1 MSQVC
6 NYGCGTL
13 EDHEQVLCGEYKN
26 GGFSGVGIDDCASD
40 ISDYSDAAEWTS
52 AIAAGHMKVI
62 KGIKGELPEA
72 TAVEGESAVGC
83 GPENEV
89 YTYDRTFT
97 FTDSNVSAANTAFY
111 NSLKKRRVKIVPFAC
126 DSDEVLPVQYI
137 ANVDAKLV
145 VPRSNGERQH
155 YMVTFRWR
163 GLDDP
168 VAVDAPAGIF

>member
-1 MSQVC
+1 MSQTC

-13 EDHEQVLCGEYKN
+13 EDHEQVVCGEYKN
-26 GGFSGVGIDDCASD
+26 GGVSGVAIDDCNSG
-40 ISDYSDAAEWTS
+40 ITDYSDAAEYTA
-52 AIAAGHMKVI
+52 AIAAGNLKVI

-97 FTDSNVSAANTAFY
+97 YTDMNVSAANTAFY
-111 NSLKKRRVKIVPFAC
+111 NSLKKRRVKVIIYLC
-126 DSDEVLPVQYI
+126 DSDEVLPVEYI

-163 GLDDP
+163 GLDDA